1 MTLENV
7 DAVEAEIEEGLSA
20 YIDLLLQNVKSPV
33 KRAYAKQLLL
43 NDFNATLPRG
53 IYMDNEMFL
62 DFEASEESADNE
74 A

>member
-20 YIDLLLQNVKSPV
+20 YIDLLLQRVSSPV
-33 KRAYAKQLLL
+33 KRASAKQLLL

-62 DFEASEESADNE
+62 EIDDSAENEE
-74 A
+74 

>member
-20 YIDLLLQNVKSPV
+20 YIDLLLQRVTSPV

-62 DFEASEESADNE
+62 EIEDGAENEE
-74 A
+74 

>member
-7 DAVEAEIEEGLSA
+7 DAVEVEIEEGLSA
-20 YIDLLLQNVKSPV
+20 YIDLLLQKVSSPV

-62 DFEASEESADNE
+62 DIEDAPENE

>member
-20 YIDLLLQNVKSPV
+20 YIDLLLQKVASPV

-53 IYMDNEMFL
+53 IYMDNEMFV
-62 DFEASEESADNE
+62 DIEDAAENEE
-74 A
+74 

>member
-1 MTLENV
+1 MTIENV
-7 DAVEAEIEEGLSA
+7 EEVEAEIEEGLSA

-53 IYMDNEMFL
+53 IYMDNDMFL
-62 DFEASEESADNE
+62 DFEVGAENAESEA
-74 A
+74 